1 MEIILGAFIIA
12 AVIVVVMIVGLVV
25 LARRQG
31 GFRLVQ
37 GDTRYKAGYHK
48 HTQSDF
54 YRPDA

>member
-1 MEIILGAFIIA
+1 MEIILIAFIIA
-12 AVIVVVMIVGLVV
+12 VVIVVVMIAGLVV

-31 GFRLVQ
+31 GFRMVQ
-37 GDTRYKAGYHK
+37 GDTHYEAGWHK

>member
-1 MEIILGAFIIA
+1 MAVILGAFIVA
-12 AVIVVVMIVGLVV
+12 AVVVIAMIIGLVI

-37 GDTRYKAGYHK
+37 GDTRYKAGWHE